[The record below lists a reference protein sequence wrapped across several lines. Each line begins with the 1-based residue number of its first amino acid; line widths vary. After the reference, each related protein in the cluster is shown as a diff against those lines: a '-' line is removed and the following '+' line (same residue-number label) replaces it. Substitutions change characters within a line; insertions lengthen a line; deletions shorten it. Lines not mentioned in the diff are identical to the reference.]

1 MSAAARSPPTPIHSE
16 GLLTD
21 ERSSD
26 PVTRPPYPSTLL
38 EPPDDAV
45 ATNVNDL
52 MPDGSVQVFDRLH
65 PFTNVTVHVKPDRAT
80 DTPVVDDTVCV
91 HSPSASPLGA
101 ATVAALAVGVV
112 VSGTV
117 RTSPP
122 ATTASNGRRRRLRTV
137 AGTALPIE
145 GLCHTVERFRG
156 ARNDT

>member
-1 MSAAARSPPTPIHSE
+1 MRSVSAVAPSLMSAATRSPPTPIHSE

-26 PVTRPPYPSTLL
+26 PVTRPPAPSTLL

-52 MPDGSVQVFDRLH
+52 MPDGSVHVFDRLH

-101 ATVAALAVGVV
+101 ATVAALAVGVDA
-112 VSGTV
+112 SGTV

-122 ATTASNGRRRRLRTV
+122 AINANRGRNTRANNGLGACRTV
-137 AGTALPIE
+137 ATPPIP
-145 GLCHTVERFRG
+145 
-156 ARNDT
+156 